1 MKNTEVNQ
9 THEKSWVRVALVL
22 LFALAVCS
30 SAMKELNQAKALVTE
45 IREVAADVLAVV
57 TPKDDTGLTS
67 NLEICSVGTT
77 PESGSKSDDLLWNGR
92 VAPGVALELTRA
104 DRETIDEPEI
114 GGEADVASRTSGLT
128 DMSSIGIRVVE
139 PTSDLIPGATH
150 STTVRNMF
158 TVRVRSRA
166 VGRAA
171 GTDILSA
178 AVTSAVVSRVVK
190 GLGGSFES
198 KAIDEARTLLPSSA
212 NIEVTGEPFINSD
225 CPVKLANLA
234 RRKSVSGKI
243 RVNGRV
249 FVLRGFN
256 ANTNYR
262 PAS

>member
-114 GGEADVASRTSGLT
+114 GGEAHVASRTSGLT
-128 DMSSIGIRVVE
+128 DVNSIGTDVNSIGIRVVE
-139 PTSDLIPGATH
+139 PTSDLIPGAIH
-150 STTVRNMF
+150 STTVRNMS

-178 AVTSAVVSRVVK
+178 AVTSDVVLIK
-190 GLGGSFES
+190 
-198 KAIDEARTLLPSSA
+198 D
-212 NIEVTGEPFINSD
+212 
-225 CPVKLANLA
+225 
-234 RRKSVSGKI
+234 
-243 RVNGRV
+243 
-249 FVLRGFN
+249 LR
-256 ANTNYR
+256 
-262 PAS
+262 